1 MSGASNGGGAY
12 RSSGQPY
19 PKMQSHFQH
28 QSSSYQPPAPTC
40 MNTNNNTS
48 SNASLGPNPYQASEE
63 AFLALSSSL
72 LQKHA
77 AYNYPPNDILYNHMS
92 DADRRNFVQGY
103 HHYLSREE
111 VTTYGEV
118 GERPIVQILRDVR
131 KVFGPTLDGMTG
143 GKTSTAHPSSYSS
156 STLENPPS
164 TYVYGAGQPHQPQQQ
179 QQPDYSAQN
188 GDNAHYDMRDD
199 VNTVADDRS
208 VHTSAGASRTAPS
221 RAYPSASQSRA
232 RGHHDDE
239 HVYHHQQ
246 QRFQKYEEYGR
257 DRQRR
262 GRWTVPAASRKKN
275 GTGVSS
281 SGSGHADIGKSLVMG
296 GQYVNM
302 NRQYDNATPYG
313 TGGMAQ
319 KETELTTRSRSAPER
334 KSGIGSRDILGLRPT
349 MSLEECKGIRTK
361 SQARQHLMEE
371 MNHSQELL
379 GRATNANDRMLYK
392 RHMEQLRKELQELT
406 DADDKS
412 RRGSLAR
419 HQLPLSPSASLGDC
433 ASITS
438 RGKKALGEYV
448 NVVAPGN
455 LPENY
460 QFEAKVGRDTFTA
473 TVPRGGVSEGQM
485 FTSQVGGAGILKGIF
500 AAKDNDVAT
509 VVCEDDDDDIATI
522 ATYEKPLRKEYSKMD
537 IPRGRWRDGLM
548 DGLFEGPLHPLF
560 WHSWFCPTI
569 ALAQIMARLRIVGP
583 HKTKGFLL
591 KSKLD
596 LTTTVLLTF
605 LFYFVNIMVV
615 YVLFGRGYLLGKA
628 PSTSLLISCGIPV
641 LLIDAAVVGLFYF
654 SLIKTRKIIR
664 ESYEIEEGNQCPGH
678 EDALVSIFCTSCAVS
693 QMGRHTADFSTYRGH
708 CCTETGLPDHV
719 ACDV

>member
-1 MSGASNGGGAY
+1 M
-12 RSSGQPY
+12 
-19 PKMQSHFQH
+19 
-28 QSSSYQPPAPTC
+28 
-40 MNTNNNTS
+40 
-48 SNASLGPNPYQASEE
+48 
-63 AFLALSSSL
+63 
-72 LQKHA
+72 
-77 AYNYPPNDILYNHMS
+77 
-92 DADRRNFVQGY
+92 
-103 HHYLSREE
+103 
-111 VTTYGEV
+111 
-118 GERPIVQILRDVR
+118 
-131 KVFGPTLDGMTG
+131 
-143 GKTSTAHPSSYSS
+143 
-156 STLENPPS
+156 
-164 TYVYGAGQPHQPQQQ
+164 
-179 QQPDYSAQN
+179 
-188 GDNAHYDMRDD
+188 
-199 VNTVADDRS
+199 
-208 VHTSAGASRTAPS
+208 
-221 RAYPSASQSRA
+221 
-232 RGHHDDE
+232 
-239 HVYHHQQ
+239 
-246 QRFQKYEEYGR
+246 
-257 DRQRR
+257 
-262 GRWTVPAASRKKN
+262 VPAASRKKN
-275 GTGVSS
+275 GTEVAS

-313 TGGMAQ
+313 AGSMAQ
-319 KETELTTRSRSAPER
+319 KETELTIRSRSAPER
-334 KSGIGSRDILGLRPT
+334 KSGVGSRDILGLRPT
-349 MSLEECKGIRTK
+349 MSLEEYKGIRTK

-379 GRATNANDRMLYK
+379 RRAANAKDRVLYQ

-406 DADDKS
+406 DADDKT

-419 HQLPLSPSASLGDC
+419 RQLPLSPSASLDDC

-438 RGKKALGEYV
+438 RGKKALGQYV

-485 FTSQVGGAGILKGIF
+485 FTSRVGGAGILKGFF

-509 VVCEDDDDDIATI
+509 IVCEDDDDDIATI

-537 IPRGRWRDGLM
+537 IPRGRWRDGLI

-560 WHSWFCPTI
+560 WHSWFCPQI

-583 HKTKGFLL
+583 HKAKGFLL

-605 LFYFVNIMVV
+605 LFYFVNLMVV

-641 LLIDAAVVGLFYF
+641 LFIDAAVVGLFYF

-664 ESYEIEEGNQCPGH
+664 ENYEIPEEENQCSGH